1 MYVSNMCDRM
11 GYNPHRYF
19 VVKLGEE
26 RMKKSMFKN
35 AIVRTPGKSLV
46 EGITSAP
53 ELGKPDYEKALKQHK
68 AYIEALERCGVN
80 IVKLD
85 PMEEFPDSCFVEDTA
100 VLTPKCAIISNPGA
114 PTRQKESS
122 FMVDTIKKFYKEE
135 QIAYIKAPGTM
146 EGGDVMMVGNHFYIG
161 ESARTN
167 AEGCRQF
174 IEILE
179 KFGHTGSVVPLTEV
193 LHLKTGLSYLENN
206 NLLVAGEFVEKEE
219 FKDFNKVVISEDE
232 AYSAN
237 CIWVND
243 KILVP
248 AGYEKTAQA
257 VEKLGYEV
265 ILVDTSEYCKI
276 DGGLSCLSLR
286 F

>member
-1 MYVSNMCDRM
+1 
-11 GYNPHRYF
+11 
-19 VVKLGEE
+19 
-26 RMKKSMFKN
+26 MFKN
-35 AIVRTPGKSLV
+35 AIVRTPGRSLV
-46 EGITSAP
+46 SGITSAP
-53 ELGKPDYEKALKQHK
+53 ELGKPDYEKALKQHSD
-68 AYIEALERCGVN
+68 YISALEKCGVTV
-80 IVKLD
+80 VKLD

-114 PTRQKESS
+114 PTRQKESA
-122 FMVDTIKKFYKEE
+122 FIVDTIKKFYRED

-167 AEGCRQF
+167 AEGCRRF
-174 IEILE
+174 IEILK
-179 KFGHTGSVVPLTEV
+179 KFGHTGSVVSLSKV

-206 NLLVAGEFVEKEE
+206 NLLVCGEFIEKED
-219 FKDFNKVVISEDE
+219 FKSFNKVVISEDE

-237 CIWVND
+237 CIWVNG
-243 KILVP
+243 KVLVP
-248 AGYEKTAQA
+248 DGYSKTAQA
-257 VEKLGYEV
+257 VRNLGYEV
-265 ILVDTSEYCKI
+265 LIVDTSEYCKI